1 MENMKEIPKEWQDRN
16 DDKRA
21 PRGHVYL
28 ARGPYV
34 WAVGLTR
41 ADALRKARGLAR
53 PEDRKRVYAQCL
65 PDDVTVS
72 NIDGYAGWDVNHPA
86 DCEHCERVK

>member
-1 MENMKEIPKEWQDRN
+1 MNKIPKAWQDRN
-16 DDKRA
+16 DNTRA

-41 ADALRKARGLAR
+41 ADALRHARSLCGGSIKER
-53 PEDRKRVYAQCL
+53 NRCYAQCL

-72 NIDGYAGWDVNHPA
+72 TIDGYASWGDHPD
-86 DCEHCERVK
+86 DCDKCERTE

>member
-1 MENMKEIPKEWQDRN
+1 MNQIPKAWQDRR
-16 DDKRA
+16 DETRA
-21 PRGHVYL
+21 PSGHVYL

-41 ADALRKARGLAR
+41 ADALRKARGLCGGSVKER
-53 PEDRKRVYAQCL
+53 NRCYAQCL

-72 NIDGYAGWDVNHPA
+72 SIDGYASWDEKHPA
-86 DCEHCERVK
+86 DCDKCERVK